1 MTRARC
7 EAAPPPAAASAFESG
22 LTGSGRLG
30 MTFLLPLFFFFAR
43 RFSRGRY
50 FFRWAFCW
58 PLSVWLVGATGG
70 RVGGLWGI
78 SFSHIAVVRSCGF
91 ICAPIRRRAE
101 RCSAFCVVTADPL
114 CFSQPHRQPPP
125 PPPWCGASVSC
136 WLCPCW
142 MPSTLTQTCKVN
154 LNVQYLKNAHYC
166 VYTVYVHSVLF
177 CSQSQ
182 GLNLSWVSCLPLK
195 FKIHWLVRKV

>member
-22 LTGSGRLG
+22 LTVSGRLG
-30 MTFLLPLFFFFAR
+30 MTFLLTLHVAFLEVGTFFFFRCA
-43 RFSRGRY
+43 
-50 FFRWAFCW
+50 
-58 PLSVWLVGATGG
+58 
-70 RVGGLWGI
+70 
-78 SFSHIAVVRSCGF
+78 F

-142 MPSTLTQTCKVN
+142 MLSTLTQTCKVN

-166 VYTVYVHSVLF
+166 VLTVYIHSVQF

-195 FKIHWLVRKV
+195 FKIHWL